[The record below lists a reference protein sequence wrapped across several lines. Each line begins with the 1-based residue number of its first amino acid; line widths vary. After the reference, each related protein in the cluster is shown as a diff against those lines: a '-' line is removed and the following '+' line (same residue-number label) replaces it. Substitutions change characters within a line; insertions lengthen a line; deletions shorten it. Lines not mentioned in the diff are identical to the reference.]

1 MHNKLL
7 ILIASLEKVLIDL
20 VGQHQR
26 LLVLLEQQRDA
37 FRHGDADGLA
47 ELCRL
52 QDACVRGITDR
63 ERERVRLV
71 LQLSQLVSPDV
82 AETAKPLRL
91 AELAE
96 LLPEPARARVLELRG
111 RLIAVMREVQER
123 SSVLRRAGEA
133 MIGHVN
139 ALIRTI
145 GTVSRGGSA
154 YGLTGRSGTRP
165 AALRSIHLTA

>member
-1 MHNKLL
+1 MHNTIPALT
-7 ILIASLEKVLIDL
+7 ASLEKVLTDL
-20 VGQHQR
+20 VGHHQH
-26 LLVLLEQQRDA
+26 LLALLEQQRDA
-37 FRHGDADGLA
+37 FRHGDADGLT

-71 LQLSQLVSPDV
+71 LQLSQLLSPDV
-82 AETAKPLRL
+82 ADPTKPLRL
-91 AELAE
+91 VELAE
-96 LLPEPARARVLELRG
+96 RLPEPARGRVLELRG
-111 RLIAVMREVQER
+111 RLIAVMCDVQER
-123 SSVLRRAGEA
+123 SSVLRRAGDA